1 MAGRGV
7 RLVASRNDRM
17 PHSAFVLAFAPAFC
31 IRILSAFFVC
41 ILPLRHIAN
50 AQVAQRPLVY
60 FCANLLRNNE
70 KDEHVSSIA
79 DDSAAAS
86 TLASR
91 LVDVP
96 IAQPERIGAILV
108 ACGKLDVANLD
119 RALKAQEIAR
129 QETGS
134 NEKLGSVLGR
144 LGMVSARDLAEA
156 LQQQRGWSIVEPTAL
171 PELPILE
178 EAVSP
183 RFIREAGAIPIA
195 ETEDELTLAMIDPA
209 DAFTLKAFAA
219 ATHRRVNARLIS
231 QTDFEAAYE
240 RLYGSGKSSM
250 GQIVDDISTRDE
262 EQEFGDIEHLK
273 DLASEAPVIRLVNLI
288 INHALDRRASDIHV
302 EPFENRLI
310 VRYRIDGVLH
320 ETESP
325 PRRLSAAVIS
335 RIKIMAN
342 LDIAE
347 RRLPQDGRIKLR
359 VQGKEIDLRVST
371 VPTMHGESVV
381 MRILDKGGVAL
392 DFNQLGFD
400 AGNLKSFTGILSE
413 PHGIILVTGPTGSGK
428 TTTLYTALDRLNQ
441 PDVKILTVEDPVEYQ
456 MAGINQIQVKPQI
469 NLTFANAL
477 RSIVRQDPDVIMIG
491 EIRDLET
498 AQIAVQA
505 ALTGHLVLSTL
516 HTNDAAAS
524 INRLLDM
531 GVDDYLLTSTV
542 IGIQAQRLVRVLCHH
557 CKEEYHPVDEV
568 VSQLGLRR
576 FSKSDRVKLYH
587 AKGCDHCGG
596 TGYFGRSCIMEV
608 LPMNDHLRSLVMRH
622 ATAGEMREAAI
633 KDGMETMYENG
644 LRKAVAGITTVEEV
658 LRVTRED

>member
-1 MAGRGV
+1 LSSLPQDFDSLKSTP
-7 RLVASRNDRM
+7 LVPGFDSSLDSLSDSTLDM
-17 PHSAFVLAFAPAFC
+17 SLPTAPAF
-31 IRILSAFFVC
+31 
-41 ILPLRHIAN
+41 H
-50 AQVAQRPLVY
+50 
-60 FCANLLRNNE
+60 
-70 KDEHVSSIA
+70 
-79 DDSAAAS
+79 
-86 TLASR
+86 
-91 LVDVP
+91 
-96 IAQPERIGAILV
+96 ERIGAILV
-108 ACGKLDVANLD
+108 ARGKLEPANLD
-119 RALKAQEIAR
+119 RALKMQEVAR
-129 QETGS
+129 VESGS
-134 NEKLGSVLGR
+134 AEKLGSTLLR
-144 LGMVSARDLAEA
+144 LGMISGRDLAEGIA
-156 LQQQRGWSIVEPTAL
+156 HQRGWHLVEANEF

-178 EAVSP
+178 ETVSP
-183 RFIREAGAIPIA
+183 RFLREAGAIPLS
-195 ETEDELTLAMIDPA
+195 ENESEVTVAMTDPA
-209 DAFTLKAFAA
+209 DQFTLQAFRA
-219 ATHRRVNARLIS
+219 ATNKRINARLLS
-231 QTDFEAAYE
+231 TTDFETVYE

-273 DLASEAPVIRLVNLI
+273 DLASEAPVIRLVNLV
-288 INHALDRRASDIHV
+288 INHALERRASDIHV

-310 VRYRIDGVLH
+310 VRYRVDGVLH

-400 AGNLKSFTGILSE
+400 EGNLKVFKEILGQ

-428 TTTLYTALDRLNQ
+428 TTTLYTALDQLNQ

-456 MAGINQIQVKPQI
+456 MPGINQIQVKPQI
-469 NLTFANAL
+469 DLTFANAL

-498 AQIAVQA
+498 AQIAVQS

-542 IGIQAQRLVRVLCHH
+542 IGIQAQRLVRVLCSH
-557 CKEEYHPVDEV
+557 CKTSYQPVEEV
-568 VSQLGLRR
+568 VEQMGLRR
-576 FSKSDRVKLYH
+576 FSFTKNSNVTLFH
-587 AKGCDHCGG
+587 SKGCDKCGHS
-596 TGYFGRSCIMEV
+596 GYHGRACIMEV
-608 LPMNDHLRSLVMRH
+608 LVMTDSLRSLIMRH
-622 ATAGEMREAAI
+622 ATAGDLRTAAI
-633 KDGMETMYENG
+633 AEGMETMYENG
-644 LRKAVAGITTVEEV
+644 LRKAVSGVTTIEEV